1 LKGFLGVG
9 QQDIKKIVFFYYMQ
23 QYKHL
28 FFDLDHTLWDFEAN
42 SRQTLAE
49 LYTSMKLAEKG
60 VHDFELFNVN
70 YLVHNEKLWDR
81 YRKGFIKT
89 EELRWKRMWL
99 TLLDFK
105 IGDEKLAREM
115 GKVFLER
122 LPTRNLLFP
131 HALEI
136 LNYLRNKNYTL
147 HLITNGFEK
156 TQHAKLKNAD
166 IDVFFTQVIT
176 SEGSNSLKPQKAIF
190 DYALQKAGAQANES
204 IMLGDDIEVD
214 IAGAR
219 GAGLDQVYVNHLNKL
234 LPDIKPTYSIAHL
247 KELEEI
253 F

>member
-1 LKGFLGVG
+1 M
-9 QQDIKKIVFFYYMQ
+9 FFYCMYS
-23 QYKHL
+23 YKHL

-49 LYTSMKLAEKG
+49 IYSNLHLKERG
-60 VHDFELFNVN
+60 VDDLERFNKC

-115 GKVFLER
+115 GILFLDL
-122 LPTRNLLFP
+122 LPTRKLLFP
-131 HALEI
+131 HAIEI
-136 LNYLRNKNYTL
+136 LQYLAQKNYTL

-156 TQHAKLKNAD
+156 TQHAKLKNAGL
-166 IDVFFTQVIT
+166 DVFFTHVIT
-176 SEGSNSLKPQKAIF
+176 SEGSNSLKPHKEIF
-190 DYALQKAGAQANES
+190 DFALKKAKATAAES
-204 IMLGDDIEVD
+204 IMLGDDIDVD

-219 GAGLDQVYVNHLNKL
+219 GAGLDQVYVNHLNKP
-234 LPDIKPTYSIAHL
+234 LPASKPTYTIAHL
-247 KELEEI
+247 KELEGI

>member
-1 LKGFLGVG
+1 
-9 QQDIKKIVFFYYMQ
+9 VFFYYMDK
-23 QYKHL
+23 YKHL
-28 FFDLDHTLWDFEAN
+28 FFDLDHTIWDFEAN

-49 LYTSMKLAEKG
+49 IYISLDLQQRG
-60 VHDFELFNVN
+60 VDDLERFNKC

-115 GKVFLER
+115 GVLFLDL
-122 LPTRNLLFP
+122 LPTRKLLFP
-131 HALEI
+131 HAIEI
-136 LNYLRNKNYTL
+136 LQYLVQKNYTL

-156 TQHAKLKNAD
+156 TQHAKLKNAGLD
-166 IDVFFTQVIT
+166 LFFSNVIT
-176 SEGSNSLKPQKAIF
+176 SEGSNSLKPHKEIF
-190 DYALQKAGAQANES
+190 DFALKKAKATAAES
-204 IMLGDDIEVD
+204 IMLGDDIDVD

-219 GAGLDQVYVNHLNKL
+219 GAGLDQVYVNHLNKA
-234 LPDIKPTYSIAHL
+234 LPAIKPTYTIAHL
-247 KELEEI
+247 KELEGI